1 MHLTDTVV
9 DVLSR
14 KGGEVWTIE
23 PDASVYDALE
33 IMAQKEIGAL
43 LVISDSVLI
52 GLLSERDYARK
63 VILKG
68 KSSKETPVREIMTSP
83 PVTIPGTTHVSE
95 CLSIMTERRIRHLP
109 VVENGYFLGVVSIG
123 DMVNWIIS
131 RQEQEIEHLH
141 HYIAGG
147 YPR

>member
-33 IMAQKEIGAL
+33 IMAEKEIGAL

-68 KSSKETPVREIMTSP
+68 KSSKETSVRDIMTSP
-83 PVTIPGTTHVSE
+83 PVTIPGTTRVSE

-109 VVENGYFLGVVSIG
+109 VVEHGYFLGVVSIG

-147 YPR
+147 YPG